1 MISSLMSSQYSRSVD
16 QAAMVDDRAYRILA
30 SVMDS
35 KSIKK
40 EK

>member
-1 MISSLMSSQYSRSVD
+1 MISSRYSRSVD

-30 SVMDS
+30 SVRDS
-35 KSIKK
+35 ESIKK